1 MGKIGGVSL
10 LNLWK
15 KKLSRL
21 VAAVVF
27 VGEAFV
33 SVPAAQAMSDTGWGV
48 AASAISGLIAYKSS
62 LSMMLDVGNNAAYQ
76 QQSLWQDIKANGT
89 DRNARDVQVVDSVM
103 ARLTQPD
110 VFVLP
115 ADALPFSWHVN
126 DDPLFNAACYPTDF
140 IAVNRGLVRILDDEN
155 EIAAVLGH
163 EMTHGLAHHSAEVYA
178 KTMATY
184 YGLSLLNM
192 ATGVMDWQQ
201 LMKLTVYSSSKLFTL
216 PTEYEA
222 DAGGFR
228 IMARAGFNQ
237 GGGAAAMA
245 RMGAYLR
252 EQSENF
258 LEYQDPDEKKK
269 ENYND
274 HPDTELREAR
284 LMEQLTAYSA
294 GHVTVKDRKTVC
306 IDGVPFIEGAFTAE
320 DYDNTAESAYLYA
333 GELGRLFHD
342 CASPAGWQL
351 DAAGD
356 WEHAKAPLL
365 TAAVRQQNLKSE
377 LVRLVTAA
385 YAGEAA
391 TGARQTLDAAE
402 AKERAELAAAY
413 EKAANA
419 TASQTKR
426 MRENSDRYSDAGDAE
441 KARLMIDRA
450 FASPN
455 LDDHAETLGIKGRAL
470 AVAGDF
476 AGGLACADAACEED
490 PANVYNFLN
499 RADIYWMQG
508 DRLAA
513 IGSATQGIAVDE
525 RNATARLMRA
535 MLYDEEGD
543 HANALADYRAFY
555 DLAPKAA
562 ERIPDE
568 YLKEID
574 ADAYDKVVKARADAE
589 KAAAEARKKEKEEN
603 TAGTSKDTKE
613 NTGKDGTKA
622 KTVL

>member
-1 MGKIGGVSL
+1 MLRKS
-10 LNLWK
+10 WK

-21 VAAVVF
+21 AAALVF
-27 VGEAFV
+27 AGGTFV
-33 SVPAAQAMSDTGWGV
+33 STPSAQAMSDTGWGMV
-48 AASAISGLIAYKSS
+48 ASAISGLIAYKSS

-76 QQSLWQDIKANGT
+76 RQSLWQDIQANGT
-89 DRNARDVQVVDSVM
+89 DRNARDVQVVDGVM
-103 ARLTQPD
+103 ERLTRPD

-140 IAVNRGLVRILDDEN
+140 IAVNRGLVRVLDDEN
-155 EIAAVLGH
+155 ELAAVLGH

-192 ATGVMDWQQ
+192 ATGVMDWQK
-201 LMKLTVYSSSKLFTL
+201 LMQLTVYSSAKLFTL

-228 IMARAGFNQ
+228 LMARAGFNP

-245 RMGAYLR
+245 RMGAYLKD
-252 EQSENF
+252 QSENF
-258 LEYQDPDEKKK
+258 LEYQDPDEKKR

-284 LMEQLTAYSA
+284 LMQQLTDYSA

-306 IDGVPFIEGAFTAE
+306 IDGQPLLEGAFTAE

-342 CASPAGWQL
+342 YDSPAGW
-351 DAAGD
+351 AFESSGD
-356 WEHAKAPLL
+356 WTHAKAPLL
-365 TAAVRQQNLKSE
+365 SEAVRQQNLKAE
-377 LVRLVTAA
+377 LTRLVTAA
-385 YAGEAA
+385 YAGEA
-391 TGARQTLDAAE
+391 TSGARKKLDE
-402 AKERAELAAAY
+402 ADQKERTELAAAY
-413 EKAANA
+413 EKATNA

-426 MRENSDRYSDAGDAE
+426 MRENSDHYSDVGDAA

-450 FASPN
+450 LASPN
-455 LDDHAETLGIKGRAL
+455 LDDHAETLGIEGRAL
-470 AVAGDF
+470 AVSGDF
-476 AGGLACADAACEED
+476 DRALACADAACAED
-490 PANVYNFLN
+490 PTNVYNFLN

-513 IGSATQGIAVDE
+513 IDSAAQGVAADE
-525 RNATARLMRA
+525 KNATARLMRA

-543 HANALADYRAFY
+543 HASALADYQTFY
-555 DLAPKAA
+555 DLAPKALD
-562 ERIPDE
+562 RIPDDYME
-568 YLKEID
+568 EID
-574 ADAYDKVVKARADAE
+574 ADAYDKRVKAREEAA
-589 KAAAEARKKEKEEN
+589 KAAAEAKKKKKEDAANAPGDAEKSSLQER
-603 TAGTSKDTKE
+603 SFRVK
-613 NTGKDGTKA
+613 
-622 KTVL
+622 